1 MMQELLKES
10 GFEVVVLV
18 KDMHHQMTATLT
30 LTSFAEK
37 LQVLRDIMQVR
48 TADIKCKIFFVAGV
62 GLTYQMYET
71 DKNN

>member
-48 TADIKCKIFFVAGV
+48 TADIKCKVFFCSWS
-62 GLTYQMYET
+62 LPNIPMYET
-71 DKNN
+71 DKNS